1 MAIPGGADR
10 GRGRGSAV
18 HGVDILG
25 FAHQIVGKA
34 LLVVVTLQMLIL
46 SFGRGSLGLDS
57 LASCRRG
64 HSSLLL
70 NRGLGQGSWLLWEVA
85 LRRRVVLESGNSSA
99 GIAVIT
105 AIASAICTTG
115 TGISGIHWLD

>member
-34 LLVVVTLQMLIL
+34 LLVVVTLQMLVL

-57 LASCRRG
+57 LASCRRR
-64 HSSLLL
+64 SRMLL
-70 NRGLGQGSWLLWEVA
+70 NRGLGQGPGLLWEVA

-99 GIAVIT
+99 GIAVINAT
-105 AIASAICTTG
+105 ASAICTTG
-115 TGISGIHWLD
+115 ITGIHWFD

>member
-57 LASCRRG
+57 LASRCR
-64 HSSLLL
+64 SSLLL

>member
-34 LLVVVTLQMLIL
+34 LLVVVTLQMLVL

-57 LASCRRG
+57 LASCRRR
-64 HSSLLL
+64 LLL
-70 NRGLGQGSWLLWEVA
+70 YRGLGQGSGLLWQVA

-105 AIASAICTTG
+105 AIASAICTPG

>member
-57 LASCRRG
+57 LASCRSRR
-64 HSSLLL
+64 LLL

-115 TGISGIHWLD
+115 ISGIHWLD